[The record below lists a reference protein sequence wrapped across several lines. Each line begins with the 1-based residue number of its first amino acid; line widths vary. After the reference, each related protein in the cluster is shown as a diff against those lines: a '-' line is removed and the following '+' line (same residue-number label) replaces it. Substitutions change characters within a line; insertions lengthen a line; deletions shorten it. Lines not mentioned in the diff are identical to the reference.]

1 MNKKEVL
8 KFVNTNLLLKD
19 GWEGVKTG
27 QTTAAGNC
35 LASVKDSVYIV
46 VLNCPDHLKRFTE
59 TKRIY

>member
-35 LASVKDSVYIV
+35 LASVKDSIYIV
-46 VLNCPDHLKRFTE
+46 VLNCPDHLKRFT
-59 TKRIY
+59 